1 MEGNENVSKH
11 VFRNARAVIS
21 DLQYRFRFAGAYL
34 LEGHI
39 YGRGRRRMSDCIAYY
54 VLDRAAQYLR
64 HTQCR
69 AGIGA
74 HQFHFAAVR
83 ARFEIAVSR
92 ELLDKNGKSAFR
104 SLSGL
109 DPTL

>member
-1 MEGNENVSKH
+1 MEGNENISEH
-11 VFRNARAVIS
+11 PYRNAGAVIS
-21 DLQYRFRFAGAYL
+21 YLQYGFRFAGAYSL
-34 LEGHI
+34 QGHI

-64 HTQCR
+64 HTQCS

-74 HQFHFAAVR
+74 HDFHFAAVR

-92 ELLDKNGKSAFR
+92 DLLHNVGQIEFL
-104 SLSGL
+104 SLS
-109 DPTL
+109 